1 MVGEAIAAAGTI
13 ASGVGTFL
21 ENSAAASDDPLE
33 AQKIFSQ
40 KVLKIYRVSLRAMD
54 DLFTKLFIGDP
65 IPNTGSGSFTLL
77 DIMKGGAWVNPNT
90 LTKVSNFNEKI
101 RREVLARSINS
112 LWKSDGGADN

>member
-21 ENSAAASDDPLE
+21 EKSAAASDDPLE

-40 KVLKIYRVSLRAMD
+40 KVLKFYRVSLRAMD
-54 DLFTKLFIGDP
+54 DLVAKLFIGDP
-65 IPNTGSGSFTLL
+65 IPDTGTGSFTLL
-77 DIMKGGAWVNPNT
+77 DMMKGGAWVNPNP

-112 LWKSDGGADN
+112 LWKSRTPD